1 MGSQEQVPDAKKAI
15 GSEDPTGMGLAEM
28 PNKREGEPVEIISIG

>member
-28 PNKREGEPVEIISIG
+28 PKKWERDPLETIFMG